1 MEHIGAILAA
11 VAAKLIAFVW
21 LTATHRQRRVNH
33 RLQDE
38 LAWHRDALH
47 SAWSA
52 LDGASAVIAV
62 GRSCDTQ
69 PESRPAAPQ

>member
-11 VAAKLIAFVW
+11 VAAKLVAFVW
-21 LTATHRQRRVNH
+21 LTATSRQRQANH

-38 LAWHRDALH
+38 LAWHRDQLH

-62 GRSCDTQ
+62 GRSCDSERSGR
-69 PESRPAAPQ
+69 PSESA